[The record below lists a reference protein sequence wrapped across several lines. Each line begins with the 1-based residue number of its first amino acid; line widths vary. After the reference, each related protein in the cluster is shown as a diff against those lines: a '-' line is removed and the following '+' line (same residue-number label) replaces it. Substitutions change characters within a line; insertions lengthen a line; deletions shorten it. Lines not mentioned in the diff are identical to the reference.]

1 MNRENEKAMFAG
13 KNKSGLTKEQLGL
26 TEKEIIQRKKQQ
38 GGTINYEND
47 PKFDYN
53 KILNEIYPLSKT
65 QVSFYKNPRGY
76 KKGVILG
83 SWHKLIQTN
92 GTGWV
97 LRMTGKTEDE
107 IWNKMKPEIIKRI
120 YENFDNLITWTDYVG
135 NEMSLGK
142 YFVSKE
148 KINETKQL
156 QIVVKNQSLDTIKKI
171 DI

>member
-1 MNRENEKAMFAG
+1 MDCFEQS
-13 KNKSGLTKEQLGL
+13 KNNCFFNQE
-26 TEKEIIQRKKQQ
+26 
-38 GGTINYEND
+38 
-47 PKFDYN
+47 FDYN
-53 KILNEIYPLSKT
+53 KILNEIYPLSKK
-65 QVSFYKNPRGY
+65 QVRFFKNPRGY

-83 SWHKLIQTN
+83 SWSKLIQTN
-92 GTGWV
+92 GKGWI

-135 NEMSLGK
+135 NEMGLGK

-156 QIVVKNQSLDTIKKI
+156 QIVVKNQSLDTIKTI
-171 DI
+171 NI